1 MILDIITAA
10 LIVVPMGIGMARG
23 AAYILVR
30 ALGWIGA
37 MAASFFLN
45 PMLSKWLAAGP
56 VGKAVFGALE
66 EKIGGQAD
74 AVTETTEG
82 LPQIISFIPLLE

>member
-37 MAASFFLN
+37 MAASIAQGRYGV
-45 PMLSKWLAAGP
+45 PEWMAR
-56 VGKAVFGALE
+56 
-66 EKIGGQAD
+66 
-74 AVTETTEG
+74 ETANR
-82 LPQIISFIPLLE
+82 LPEHLRSVVDRFCTRFVNA